1 MLFRSWYAC
10 AGVLLFAVTGLSPFG
25 SGSWQAVFRRV
36 YAGTPELGDLERVRP
51 ALARAFTAALA
62 PELKDRLSIED
73 LLLVLDEIAEGG
85 SGEAALTKAL
95 GTAAPQERDRG
106 AAFGSAGSAP
116 ETPSGAYGYMSG
128 PVRQHPGSGPGL
140 PSSSAS
146 SAPTGSGL
154 PASFAPEAETAVDR
168 KSVV

>member
-1 MLFRSWYAC
+1 M
-10 AGVLLFAVTGLSPFG
+10 TGLSPFG
-25 SGSWQAVFRRV
+25 SGPWQAVFRRV

-95 GTAAPQERDRG
+95 GILCLINMYVHYAFANLSAHVG
-106 AAFGSAGSAP
+106 ATYATEP
-116 ETPSGAYGYMSG
+116 TPN
-128 PVRQHPGSGPGL
+128 
-140 PSSSAS
+140 
-146 SAPTGSGL
+146 
-154 PASFAPEAETAVDR
+154 VD
-168 KSVV
+168 